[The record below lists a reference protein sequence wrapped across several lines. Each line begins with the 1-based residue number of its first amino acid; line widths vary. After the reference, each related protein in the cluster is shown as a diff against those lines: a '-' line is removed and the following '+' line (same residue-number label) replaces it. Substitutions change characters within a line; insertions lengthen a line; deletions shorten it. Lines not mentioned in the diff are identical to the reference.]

1 MSPADQAERVA
12 RAQVALHH
20 VDVARG
26 AGQVDV
32 AAALDGRAMRRN
44 LAIEKIPA
52 RHLAQ
57 QRTHF
62 SQNSADKPE
71 SRMPTKTATTSFIST
86 PTFRLK
92 DNAPGFRNSKL

>member
-1 MSPADQAERVA
+1 VRLARYQQDVAGRIQAERVA

-44 LAIEKIPA
+44 FAIEKY
-52 RHLAQ
+52 
-57 QRTHF
+57 
-62 SQNSADKPE
+62 
-71 SRMPTKTATTSFIST
+71 
-86 PTFRLK
+86 RL
-92 DNAPGFRNSKL
+92 DI